1 MPSAVNIN
9 TDTQLVELEDGSIQL
24 AYEGVRYSRDQ
35 FVPFHIFGVNSS
47 PARHTTAAQFVT
59 GSMLA
64 KFGEDHA
71 KWPAMALKFLLSK
84 DTR

>member
-1 MPSAVNIN
+1 MPSISIN
-9 TDTQLVELEDGSIQL
+9 GDAQLVELEDGSIHVS
-24 AYEGVRYSRDQ
+24 YEGVRYAKDQ

-59 GSMLA
+59 GSMVA
-64 KFGEDHA
+64 RFGDDHA
-71 KWPAMALKFLLSK
+71 KWPVMALKFLLAK

>member
-1 MPSAVNIN
+1 MPSISIN
-9 TDTQLVELEDGSIQL
+9 GDARLVELEDGSIHL
-24 AYEGVRYSRDQ
+24 SYEGVSYAKEQ

-64 KFGEDHA
+64 RFGEDHA
-71 KWPAMALKFLLSK
+71 KWPALALRFLLSK
-84 DTR
+84 DSR

>member
-1 MPSAVNIN
+1 MSSAVSIN
-9 TDTQLVELEDGSIQL
+9 TDVQLVEQEDGSIHL
-24 AYEGVRYSRDQ
+24 SYDGVRYTKDQ

-64 KFGEDHA
+64 KFGDDHA
-71 KWPAMALKFLLSK
+71 KWPAMALKFLFSN
-84 DTR
+84 DPR

>member
-1 MPSAVNIN
+1 MPSAISIN
-9 TDTQLVELEDGSIQL
+9 GDAQLVELEDGSIHVS
-24 AYEGVRYSRDQ
+24 YEGVRYARDQ

-64 KFGEDHA
+64 RFGEDHA

-84 DTR
+84 DPR